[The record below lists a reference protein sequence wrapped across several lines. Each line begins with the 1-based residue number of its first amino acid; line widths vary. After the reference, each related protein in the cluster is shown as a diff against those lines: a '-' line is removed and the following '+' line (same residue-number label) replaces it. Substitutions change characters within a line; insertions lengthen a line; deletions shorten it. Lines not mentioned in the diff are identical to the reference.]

1 MTVRSLL
8 TTAPLWLRRISQAL
22 IKRRVLAAPLVFWSA
37 SVRQDGRWLAFKP
50 YLPATS
56 FEVTPGRKLSET
68 IRLYLVIKRDVTRAT
83 EADSTSPRLGD

>member
-37 SVRQDGRWLAFKP
+37 SVRQEGRWLAFK
-50 YLPATS
+50 
-56 FEVTPGRKLSET
+56 
-68 IRLYLVIKRDVTRAT
+68 
-83 EADSTSPRLGD
+83 